1 MRLCRAC
8 LAALLLAFGLVLAC
22 TNAHAASLDDAL
34 AKFTTDDFSD
44 TNDGIGD
51 VAASGSPRAE
61 AIIRALQDG
70 HLMFSAERKAVYIQD
85 DDGKLTDPATGQA
98 VAGDPPADLDTI
110 RINNR
115 LRGSID
121 AALGALTLLSPDP
134 AKRLDAAEAV
144 FKSREESALATLET
158 AIDKEQDP
166 RIKRALLQARAAIVL
181 TGDDAK
187 D

>member
-1 MRLCRAC
+1 MRFCRAC
-8 LAALLLAFGLVLAC
+8 LAALLLAFGLVFVPALAC
-22 TNAHAASLDDAL
+22 TNAHAASLDKAL

-85 DDGKLTDPATGQA
+85 DDGKLIDSATGQP
-98 VAGDPPADLDTI
+98 VASDPPADLDTV

-115 LRGSID
+115 VRGTID
-121 AALGALTLLSPDP
+121 AALGALTLMSPDP
-134 AKRLDAAEAV
+134 GKRLDAAEAV
-144 FKSREESALATLET
+144 FKSRDQSALP
-158 AIDKEQDP
+158 DRKS
-166 RIKRALLQARAAIVL
+166 VV
-181 TGDDAK
+181 
-187 D
+187 

>member
-1 MRLCRAC
+1 MRFSRAC
-8 LAALLLAFGLVLAC
+8 LAALLLAFGLVLVPALAC

-34 AKFTTDDFSD
+34 AKFTTDDFDD
-44 TNDGIGD
+44 TIDGINA

-85 DDGKLTDPATGQA
+85 DDGKLSEPATGQP
-98 VAGDPPADLDTI
+98 VAGDPPADIDTV
-110 RINNR
+110 RLNNR

-121 AALGALTLLSPDP
+121 AAIGALTLMSPDP

-144 FKSREESALATLET
+144 FKSRDQSALTTLESAIE
-158 AIDKEQDP
+158 KEQDP
-166 RIKRALLQARAAIVL
+166 VSYTHL
-181 TGDDAK
+181 TLPTTPYV
-187 D
+187 

>member
-1 MRLCRAC
+1 MRLCRAW

-51 VAASGSPRAE
+51 VSATGSPRAE

-85 DDGKLTDPATGQA
+85 DDDKLTDPATGQL
-98 VAGDPPADLDTI
+98 VAGDPPADLDTA
-110 RINNR
+110 RRHKRPPPPPAGAGSSAPPPADLAPVR
-115 LRGSID
+115 LNTRRRGTID
-121 AALGALTLLSPDP
+121 AALGALTLMSPDP
-134 AKRLDAAEAV
+134 GK
-144 FKSREESALATLET
+144 
-158 AIDKEQDP
+158 
-166 RIKRALLQARAAIVL
+166 
-181 TGDDAK
+181 
-187 D
+187 

>member
-8 LAALLLAFGLVLAC
+8 LAALLLVFGLVLAC

-70 HLMFSAERKAVYIQD
+70 HLMFSAEKKTVYIQD
-85 DDGKLTDPATGQA
+85 DADKLTDAATGQP
-98 VAGDPPADLDTI
+98 VPGDPPADLDTV
-110 RINNR
+110 RLNNR
-115 LRGSID
+115 LRGVLD
-121 AALGALTLLSPDP
+121 AAVGGLTLLSADP
-134 AKRLDAAEAV
+134 VKRLEAAQAV
-144 FKSREESALATLET
+144 FKSRDAS
-158 AIDKEQDP
+158 
-166 RIKRALLQARAAIVL
+166 VL
-181 TGDDAK
+181 PT
-187 D
+187 